1 MMVKDYHR
9 PGRPRETP
17 QHFRVGH
24 HSLLVQLRPKEFN
37 LGYIQNLVLQIL
49 QIIALPQAH

>member
-9 PGRPRETP
+9 PGRPREIP